1 MNLLIKNATIVC
13 RDKSLNG
20 KKFDLLIKNGVID
33 KIAKKISDQNAKII
47 ESKKLHVSIGWMD
60 IGTQVGEPG
69 FEHRETL
76 SSVAQSAAKGGF
88 TALAPFP
95 NTNPCIDNKSSVQYI
110 LNNSQHLA
118 IDFFPIAAISQGCK
132 GLDITEMMDLS
143 HAGAIAFSDGKKA
156 VQDGGLLLRALQYAK
171 ASKKKI
177 IQRPVDLTLEYE
189 GMIHEG
195 KTSLSLGLN
204 GMPSLSEYTSVTR
217 DLKIA
222 EYAENDIILHTI
234 STKES
239 VDLLKTERKNNQSV
253 SATVSYKNLIQTDE
267 DLLDFDSNL
276 KLQPPLRSQKDQKAL
291 IKGIKDGS
299 IQAICC
305 NHVPLEQEQKKL
317 EFPYAGFG
325 AIGLETCYSAINTR
339 LAGTISKN
347 ILVERLAYGPR
358 EILDLSIP
366 EIKEGL
372 KANLTL
378 FDPSQEW
385 TYDRREI
392 ASKSKNTPYIGSMF
406 TGKVLGIINGKHY
419 VSN

>member
-20 KKFDLLIKNGVID
+20 KKFDLLIKNGVIA
-33 KIAKKISDQNAKII
+33 KIAKNISDQNAKVIS
-47 ESKKLHVSIGWMD
+47 SKKLHVSIGWMD

-76 SSVAQSAAKGGF
+76 SSVADAAAKGGF
-88 TALAPFP
+88 TTLAPFP

-110 LNNSQHLA
+110 LNNSQQFA
-118 IDFFPIAAISQGCK
+118 VDFLPIAAISQGCK
-132 GLDITEMMDLS
+132 GQDITEMMDMS
-143 HAGAIAFSDGKKA
+143 NAGAIAFSDGRKP

-171 ASKKKI
+171 ASNKKI
-177 IQRPVDLTLEYE
+177 IQRPVDLSLEYE

-204 GMPSLSEYTSVTR
+204 GMPSLSEYTATSR
-217 DLKIA
+217 DIKIA

-239 VDLLKTERKNNQSV
+239 VDLVKSERKSNPRV

-276 KLQPPLRSQKDQKAL
+276 KLQPPLRSTKDQKAL

-299 IQAICC
+299 IQAICS

-325 AIGLETCYSAINTR
+325 AIGLETCYSALNTH
-339 LAGTISKN
+339 LSGTLSKN
-347 ILVERLAYGPR
+347 ILVDRLAYGPR
-358 EILDLSIP
+358 ELLNLSIP
-366 EIKEGL
+366 EIKEGT

-385 TYDRREI
+385 TYGRREI
-392 ASKSKNTPYIGSMF
+392 RSKSKNSPYIGLEF
-406 TGKVLGIINGKHY
+406 IGKVLGIINGKHY